1 MEAEPIAA
9 AKEVPDADLAT
20 AWKGLFASSAVGIFV
35 VDSGGRILHISER
48 LCKFAGLTAEQ
59 LIGTD
64 GMHLLHPDERLSSRA
79 AFVSLTEGTRETWTA
94 ERRILD
100 KNGEFQWVL
109 FSAAR
114 MPGMEEANGGP
125 AFATQITSIG
135 KQKQAERAAEGALQ
149 RWTFALENAGQ
160 GMWDYNVEKDDWDFS
175 RAWKRMRGFEENAT
189 VEFITHQWLDSI
201 HPEDR
206 EMVAGL
212 FEKQKSGEVDEIA
225 YEYRYRRQ
233 DGEWIWVMVRG
244 CCLERR
250 QDGTPLHIMGTDTDI
265 TLLKKSEDTYHELS
279 ERLQLAL
286 NTSRIG
292 IWETDPATLETIW
305 DERTCEIFGCSPDDF
320 PHSSQA
326 WPSMLHPDDREQ
338 AMTIAEAGVAT
349 RSNYNCQYRI
359 IRPDG
364 EIRHLRSFATF
375 SQLAG
380 GSWKMLGANWDI
392 TKDVERADALD
403 RAKSLAEERNAEI
416 ETARAAMEHAS
427 LHDALTGLANRRYL
441 DKLLD
446 SFSKDGTCENLT
458 ILHVDLDRFKQ
469 INDTRGHAAGDALLV
484 HMAGMLSAIVGP
496 RNTVARIGGDEFVI
510 VLSPSPNPGR
520 LNSMLS
526 EIIHRSNVPIY
537 WRGQECRT
545 STSIGVAIADGK
557 TSARQLLI
565 NADLAL
571 YRAKNLGRNQATH
584 FDARMHSEIVAQK
597 QCGDDIIKGLAQGDF
612 FPFYQ
617 PQFCSRTLDIVGVEA
632 LARWRHPVDG
642 VLTPDRFLSVAQDLK
657 TMHEIDRAILEKVL
671 KDLKRWDDA
680 GITVPKVSVNVS
692 ANRLADEGLI
702 ETLARNEWARNRIS
716 IELLE
721 SIFLDDSD
729 PVYDKHIGK
738 LHELGVDI
746 AIDDFGT
753 GHASIIGLLKLNPYR
768 LKIDRQLIAP
778 IADSPSQRGLIKSI
792 IDIGKSQKI
801 QVCAEGVETREHLE
815 VLRDFGCECLQGFYF
830 GRPMAAHHLVDY
842 IAKEKWRS
850 NS

>member
-1 MEAEPIAA
+1 MAAEMIAA
-9 AKEVPDADLAT
+9 TRDVADAELAE
-20 AWKGLFASSAVGIFV
+20 AWNGLFASAAVGLFV
-35 VDSGGRILHISER
+35 VDAAGRILHISKR
-48 LCKFAGLTAEQ
+48 LCEYSGLTAEQ
-59 LIGTD
+59 FIGTD
-64 GMHLLHPDERLSSRA
+64 GMHLLHPDERLSYRA
-79 AFVSLTEGTRETWTA
+79 AFIALTEGTKDSWTA
-94 ERRILD
+94 ERRILNKD
-100 KNGEFQWVL
+100 GEFQWVL
-109 FSAAR
+109 FSTAK
-114 MPGMEEANGGP
+114 MPGMRANGGP
-125 AFATQITSIG
+125 AFVTQVTSIG
-135 KQKQAERAAEGALQ
+135 KQKRAEKAAADVLQ

-160 GMWDYNVEKDDWDFS
+160 GMWDYDVENDVWEFS
-175 RAWKRMRGFEENAT
+175 AAWKRMRAFDEDAT
-189 VEFITHQWLDSI
+189 VEFITSHGFGFI
-201 HPEDR
+201 HPDDR
-206 EMVAGL
+206 DMATDL
-212 FEKQKSGEVDEIA
+212 FAKQKSGEVDEIA

-233 DGEWIWVMVRG
+233 DGNWIWIMVRG

-250 QDGTPLHIMGTDTDI
+250 EDGTPLHIMGTDTDI
-265 TLLKKSEDTYHELS
+265 TELKKSQETYHELS

-286 NTSRIG
+286 DTSRIG

-305 DERTCEIFGCSPDDF
+305 DERTCEIFGCSPADF
-320 PHSSQA
+320 EHSSLA
-326 WPSMLHPDDREQ
+326 WPSMLHPDDREH
-338 AMTIAEAGVAT
+338 AMAIAGAGVTT

-364 EIRHLRSFATF
+364 EIRHLRSYATF

-380 GSWKMLGANWDI
+380 GGWKMLGANWDI
-392 TKDVERADALD
+392 TTDVERAEALD
-403 RAKSLAEERNAEI
+403 RAKILAEQRNVEI

-441 DKLLD
+441 DRLLD
-446 SFSKDGTCENLT
+446 SLSNERGCDNVT

-496 RNTVARIGGDEFVI
+496 RNTVARIGGDEFVVI
-510 VLSPSPNPGR
+510 LSPSPGPER
-520 LNSMLS
+520 LHGMIN
-526 EIIHRSNVPIY
+526 EIIQRSNVPIY

-545 STSIGVAIADGK
+545 STSIGVAIADGR

-612 FPFYQ
+612 FAFYQ
-617 PQFCSRTLDIVGVEA
+617 PQFCSRTLDIIGVEA
-632 LARWRHPVDG
+632 LARWRHPVEG
-642 VLTPDRFLSVAQDLK
+642 ILTPDRFLSVAQDLNA
-657 TMHEIDRAILEKVL
+657 MHEIDRAILEKVL
-671 KDLKRWDDA
+671 KDLKRWDEA
-680 GITVPKVSVNVS
+680 GIAVPEVSVNVS

-702 ETLARNEWARNRIS
+702 DTLARNDWARNRIS

-738 LHELGVDI
+738 LRELGVDI

-753 GHASIIGLLKLNPYR
+753 GHASIIGLLKLSPYR
-768 LKIDRQLIAP
+768 LKIDRRLIAP

-792 IDIGKSQKI
+792 IDIGKSQGI
-801 QVCAEGVETREHLE
+801 QVCAEGVETRQHLE
-815 VLRDFGCECLQGFYF
+815 ILRELECECLQGFYF
-830 GRPMAAHHLVDY
+830 GQPMAAGDLPRYVARED
-842 IAKEKWRS
+842 WRRDS
-850 NS
+850 